1 MKPLAF
7 IAILSA
13 LLWAKE
19 GSFKI
24 IKTYA
29 APEAKQAVAAD
40 GHYFYAIDDAQV
52 VKYNLQGSRV
62 GAWQPAPESHIKHLN
77 SGFVKDGRLYMA
89 HSNYPAVPRLSTI
102 EILDT
107 KTMEH
112 FRTLEFGAFD
122 GAANIV
128 VWHDDAWWVLFA
140 HYTGSKA
147 EPGRTSADTRLDKF
161 NIGWE
166 RTDSYYLPKELI
178 AKIEPK
184 SISGGAFG
192 SNGELYLTGHDA
204 AEVYNVRFPKEGK
217 VLEYV
222 NAYPVE
228 CEGQG
233 IDWHGNQ
240 LYTIKR
246 STREVVV
253 SEWVSNK

>member
-1 MKPLAF
+1 MKAIAF
-7 IAILSA
+7 ITILST
-13 LLWAKE
+13 LFWAGD
-19 GSFKI
+19 GSFKT
-24 IKTYA
+24 IKTYS

-40 GHYFYAIDDAQV
+40 GKYFYAIDDAQV
-52 VKYNLQGSRV
+52 VKYDLQGKKV
-62 GAWQPAPESHIKHLN
+62 ALWQPKPDSHIKHLN
-77 SGFVKDGRLYMA
+77 SGFVKDGLLYMA
-89 HSNYPAVPRLSTI
+89 HSNYPAIPRLSTI

-112 FRTLEFGAFD
+112 YRTLEFGAFD

-128 VWHDDAWWVLFA
+128 VWHNNAWWVLFA
-140 HYTGSKA
+140 HYSGDKA

-161 NIGWE
+161 NVGWD
-166 RTDSYYLPKELI
+166 RTDSYYLPNELI

-192 SNGELYLTGHDA
+192 PDEKLYLTGHDA
-204 AEVYNVRFPKEGK
+204 AEVYKVSFPKEGN
-217 VLEYV
+217 VLQHE
-222 NAYPVE
+222 ATYPLE

-233 IDWHGNQ
+233 IAWQGNE

-253 SEWVSNK
+253 SEWVLD